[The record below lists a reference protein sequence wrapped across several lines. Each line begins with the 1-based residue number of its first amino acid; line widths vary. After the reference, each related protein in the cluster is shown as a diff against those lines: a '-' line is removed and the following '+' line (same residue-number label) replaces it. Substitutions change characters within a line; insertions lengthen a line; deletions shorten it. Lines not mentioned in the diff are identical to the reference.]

1 MSWPERATTRV
12 NARRN
17 LVRRF
22 IPRRL
27 PVVVAAVAL
36 LTLAACGGA
45 GTDGG
50 GAGGGESDAAEAPD
64 AGGGGGGAGDGF
76 DLCAT
81 LTLDEVSDAAG
92 VEATDQT
99 GVNLTQGQAS
109 CNYNGEDGVAIAGH
123 TYTTTDSGIDPSQ
136 MFEGNL
142 DIEGAEEIDGI
153 GDRAVLAGSEDFPIL
168 WVIKGDSLYAMSVL
182 ADNLDAAGKRE
193 ATIEL
198 ARIAVGR
205 LP

>member
-1 MSWPERATTRV
+1 M
-12 NARRN
+12 RRS
-17 LVRRF
+17 F
-22 IPRRL
+22 PRRL
-27 PVVVAAVAL
+27 PAIVAAVAL

-50 GAGGGESDAAEAPD
+50 AAGGGDSDAAEAPD
-64 AGGGGGGAGDGF
+64 AGGGGGGDGF

-92 VEATDQT
+92 VEATEQQ

-109 CNYNGEDGVAIAGH
+109 CNYNGDDGIAIAGH
-123 TYTTTDSGIDPSQ
+123 TYTTVASGIDPSQ
-136 MFEGNL
+136 MFDANL
-142 DIEGAEEIDGI
+142 EAAGAEEVDGV
-153 GDRAVLAGSEDFPIL
+153 GDRAVMVGSEDFPIL
-168 WVIKGDSLYAMSVL
+168 WVVKGDSLYAMSVL

-198 ARIAVGR
+198 ARIAVDR

>member
-1 MSWPERATTRV
+1 VAQRTVCRLD
-12 NARRN
+12 ARRN
-17 LVRRF
+17 LVRRL
-22 IPRRL
+22 ISRRL
-27 PVVVAAVAL
+27 PLALTAVAL
-36 LTLAACGGA
+36 LALVACGGA

-50 GAGGGESDAAEAPD
+50 GGESAAAE
-64 AGGGGGGAGDGF
+64 AGGGGGGGGEGF

-92 VEATDQT
+92 VEATEAQ

-109 CNYNGEDGVAIAGH
+109 CNYNSADGGAVAGH
-123 TYTTTDSGIDPSQ
+123 TYTTAAVGFSPSQ

-142 DIEGAEEIDGI
+142 EMAGAEEIDGV
-153 GDRAVLAGSEDFPIL
+153 GDRAVLVGDDNFPIL
-168 WVIKGDSLYAMSVL
+168 WVLKNDALYAMSVL
-182 ADNLDAAGKRE
+182 AQNLDGDGKRE

-198 ARIAVGR
+198 ARKAVDR

>member
-1 MSWPERATTRV
+1 M
-12 NARRN
+12 
-17 LVRRF
+17 RRF
-22 IPRRL
+22 MPRRL
-27 PVVVAAVAL
+27 LPVVAAATL

-50 GAGGGESDAAEAPD
+50 GAAGGGESDAAEAPEN
-64 AGGGGGGAGDGF
+64 GGRGGGAGDGF

-92 VEATDQT
+92 IEATDQT

-109 CNYNGEDGVAIAGH
+109 CNYNGEDGLAIAGH
-123 TYTTTDSGIDPSQ
+123 TYTTTGSAIDPTQ

-142 DIEGAEEIDGI
+142 DIEGAEEIDGV
-153 GDRAVLAGSEDFPIL
+153 GDRAVMVGSDDFPIL
-168 WVIKGDSLYAMSVL
+168 WVIKGDSLYALSVL